1 MGIEIKFSRWYYNI
15 AVSLIE
21 NNLLKDRKRKSRL
34 IPFLV
39 GSILFHLLLFFVII
53 PYLLSRMS
61 QQVNPKGKS
70 TPIEITNLPVPKEKE
85 TEPPKEAKRLAERSH
100 QALEEKTKDE
110 FTRRGNVNQS
120 PLQHPQQQRSERIKS
135 EKIAKAEEQPKR
147 RNFTEKFPKLASLPN
162 GIEKNLEP
170 PKERSGEPK
179 LPNITKEQLFSSS
192 ASPSSQGSGGGPKE
206 FQGSGDVNKKEDTVD
221 LNTVEFRYFSY
232 FAKLKEKIEQ
242 VWNYPETS
250 RINGEQGSLFL
261 VFTIRRDGSLEDVKL
276 INPSGYARLDDEAIR
291 AIRVASPFSPFPK
304 SWGGLERLNI
314 RAEFRYEIRYGWV
327 VR

>member
-1 MGIEIKFSRWYYNI
+1 MN
-15 AVSLIE
+15 LIE
-21 NNLLKDRKRKSRL
+21 NSFLKDKKKRGKL
-34 IPFLV
+34 IPFLIA
-39 GSILFHLLLFFVII
+39 SILFHLLLFFVIV
-53 PYLLSRMS
+53 PYLLSHMP
-61 QQVNPKGKS
+61 QQVNPKEKS

-110 FTRRGNVNQS
+110 FTRRGNIN
-120 PLQHPQQQRSERIKS
+120 PAPQQQARRESPRRSEKIKS
-135 EKIAKAEEQPKR
+135 ERVAKAEEQTKK
-147 RNFTEKFPKLASLPN
+147 EKIVERFPKIASLLK
-162 GIEKNLEP
+162 GVEKSLGP
-170 PKERSGEPK
+170 PKEKSEEAK

-192 ASPSSQGSGGGPKE
+192 AGPSSQGGGGPKE
-206 FQGSGDVNKKEDTVD
+206 FRGSGNVNGKEDTVD

-242 VWNYPETS
+242 VWNYPEAS
-250 RINGEQGSLFL
+250 RLNGEQGSLFL

-291 AIRVASPFSPFPK
+291 AIRIASPFSPFPK

-314 RAEFRYEIRYGWV
+314 RAEFRYEIRYGWM